1 MRAEGDGDKTRS
13 WLLLAEPG
21 AGGEVVFLAFS
32 DWYVKAETG
41 CVS

>member
-13 WLLLAEPG
+13 WLLLPEPG

-41 CVS
+41 GVS